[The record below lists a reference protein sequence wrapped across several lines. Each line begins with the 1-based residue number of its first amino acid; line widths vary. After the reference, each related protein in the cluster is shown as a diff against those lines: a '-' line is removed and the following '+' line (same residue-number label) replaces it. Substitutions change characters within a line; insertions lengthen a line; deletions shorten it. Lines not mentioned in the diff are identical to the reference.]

1 MKYNINNI
9 MKVIYNIK
17 ASLLAL
23 AAMVACTEMEIR
35 DESQDYPNNGLLQ
48 ELSITGKD
56 FQFEDATRSSVTI
69 GESGA
74 SFAWDEDD
82 VIGIFPD
89 KGDQVSFAMDEGA
102 GTQTATFSGGGWAL
116 KSSAKYAAYYPHV
129 YENRDMTA
137 IPVSYVG
144 QTQNGNGNTDHIG
157 AYDFMAAGVSTPEN
171 GAVAF
176 DMQHLGTLVQ
186 LTITVPEPSTLTKVV
201 LTSSTEFTETGTIDL
216 TAETP
221 SITADAQSNTFEIT
235 LNNIATTEANEDV
248 TVYFMTAPVDLTDS
262 DLTITIHFAD
272 ATSREVELIGKDLQ
286 AGKAYKLSAELKE
299 TIPNNQI
306 WYTSS
311 DGNVVNPT
319 YENTF
324 GANIKSNVY
333 ENGKG
338 IITFDSEVTS
348 VGEYSFEYNS
358 TLTNIVIP
366 KSVTTIGEGAFFCC
380 SSLLE
385 LTIPSS
391 VTEIGAKILYK
402 CDALTSIVV
411 DKENTIYDSRNNCNA
426 IIETETNTLICGC
439 SNSVIPDN
447 VTKIHDYA
455 FARKHD
461 LISIIIPSSV
471 TTIGEE
477 AFYECTSL
485 TNIEFSNGLITIGT
499 NAFRDCPITIIDIPN
514 SVIHI
519 GDYAFGNCPLT
530 NVTLP
535 NNLQIIG
542 QHAFLGCAELTTVK
556 VKATTPPSMS
566 NNAFQWG
573 NSNLVIHVPAG
584 SLERYKAADYWKDL
598 NIIEDPIPNNQIWYT
613 SSDDNVV
620 NYTGKHVSNIY
631 SNGRGVITFDN
642 EITAIGNYFNA
653 STTLT
658 SVTLPNS
665 VTSISSYAFKDC
677 TSLQK
682 INIHNNVR
690 DIGNEAFR
698 NTAITKIE
706 LPIGLT
712 FLGDAFNNCKTLQE
726 VTLPDD
732 LIEIPSELFY
742 GCSSLSKVNIP
753 NQVTTIGQSAFY
765 GCSSLSTITIPNS
778 VTTIK
783 SFAFAATGIIN
794 FTFPNKIKTIVSY
807 SVYNCPKLESITI
820 PSTVTSIEYAAF
832 FANDALKTVRIY
844 ATKPP
849 TITNGSAIFNGDVRT
864 TCVLEVPKSYTTT
877 YYNATGWAFSY
888 ITEIQ

>member
-1 MKYNINNI
+1 MKTIYHI
-9 MKVIYNIK
+9 KV
-17 ASLLAL
+17 SLMVL
-23 AAMVACTEMEIR
+23 AAMVACTEMEISN
-35 DESQDYPNNGLLQ
+35 EPQDTTNNGLLQ

-56 FQFEDATRSSVTI
+56 FQFDEETRSSVTI

-74 SFAWDEDD
+74 SFTWDEDD

-116 KSSAKYAAYYPHV
+116 KSSSTYAAYYPHV

-137 IPVSYVG
+137 IPVSYVS
-144 QTQNGNGNTDHIG
+144 QTQNGNANTDHIG

-176 DMQHLGTLVQ
+176 DMQHLGALVQ
-186 LTITVPEPSTLTKVV
+186 LTIAVPEPSTLAKVV
-201 LTSSTEFTETGTIDL
+201 LTSSAEFTETGTIDL

-221 SITADAQSNTFEIT
+221 TITADTQSNTFEIV
-235 LNNIATTEANEDV
+235 LNNVATTEANENV
-248 TVYFMTAPVDLTDS
+248 TIYFMVAPIDLTGNE
-262 DLTITIHFAD
+262 LTITVHFAD
-272 ATSREVELIGKDLQ
+272 GSTCEVELTGKDLQ

-319 YENTF
+319 YENAF
-324 GANIKSNVY
+324 GANIKSNIY

-348 VGEYSFEYNS
+348 VGEYAFEYNS

-380 SSLLE
+380 YSLSE

-391 VTEIGAKILYK
+391 VIEIGSKILYK
-402 CDALTSIVV
+402 CNALTSIAV
-411 DKENTIYDSRNNCNA
+411 DKGNAIYDSRNNCNA

-439 SNSVIPDN
+439 CNSIIPDN

-455 FARKHD
+455 FVRNQN

-477 AFYECTSL
+477 AFSECTSL

-514 SVIHI
+514 SVTHI

-535 NNLQIIG
+535 NNLQVIG
-542 QHAFLGCAELTTVK
+542 QHAFMGCAALTTVK

-584 SLERYKAADYWKDL
+584 SLEAYKAADYWKDL

-613 SSDDNVV
+613 SSDGNVV
-620 NYTGKHVSNIY
+620 DFTGSNVSNIY

-642 EITAIGNYFNA
+642 EVTVIGNHFNA

-665 VTSISSYAFKDC
+665 VTSISSNAFYGC
-677 TSLQK
+677 TSLEN
-682 INIHNNVR
+682 INIPSSVNS
-690 DIGNEAFR
+690 IGNMAFR

-706 LPIGLT
+706 LPEGLT

-726 VTLPDD
+726 VTLPND
-732 LIEIPSELFY
+732 LTAIPSQLFY

-753 NQVTTIGQSAFY
+753 DKVTTIGQSAFY
-765 GCSSLSTITIPNS
+765 GCSSLSSITIPNS

-783 SFAFAATGIIN
+783 SYAFAATGIID
-794 FTFPNKIKTIVSY
+794 FTFPSKVTTIAAR
-807 SVYNCPKLESITI
+807 SVYNCPSLKSITI

-849 TITNGSAIFNGDVRT
+849 TITNGSAIFNGDVHT
-864 TCVLEVPKSYTTT
+864 TCVLEVPKGYTTT